1 MRCSA
6 TSPGGDRLRDYHYI
20 ASRITATHSGFAI
33 PPVHT
38 HDLVN
43 LRGVPRQ
50 NYDLLRNQ
58 SDRSVAGFAGSSV
71 SNWDRKSL
79 SVKSRLNGTS
89 SCLDS
94 KAMKRLAGGIL
105 ARDNSKGMTRD
116 ARERFKDASTNAASA
131 RLPPK
136 GLRSNSKKL
145 PVPWWKVLGPGTV
158 SGA

>member
-1 MRCSA
+1 MFRARILRNEDPDNAKGTRCLYRIDKRVHHKIWNLF
-6 TSPGGDRLRDYHYI
+6 PGGVV
-20 ASRITATHSGFAI
+20 T
-33 PPVHT
+33 
-38 HDLVN
+38 
-43 LRGVPRQ
+43 VPRQ

-145 PVPWWKVLGPGTV
+145 PVPWWKV
-158 SGA
+158 